1 MSKKLPEGTPG
12 RALNA
17 AAAPRF
23 SALHAQAQAVR
34 DGVEPCCLEGEPR
47 ERADLL
53 GAMLD
58 NSTRVIYLKDRQGRY
73 LLVNRQYEEI
83 FHLTCRQIA
92 GKTDHHIFPQE
103 IADAF
108 RANDVKVLEAGA
120 PLEFEENVPQD
131 DGVHTYL
138 SNKFPLRDAAGVAYA
153 VCGISADITDRKRSE
168 EIETLERVRAETWLD
183 RLIDTTQDAV
193 VSIDHRGC
201 IVVFNPSAERIFGY
215 TRAEAEGQNVSLL
228 MAEPFASEHESY
240 IERYKR
246 TGERRAIGLIRTV
259 VGMRKNGETFPA
271 ELSVTEVTTHED
283 IRYAAFIR
291 DVSEKSRLQN
301 QLIESER
308 LAAVGA
314 TAAKLAHEIGNPLN
328 GMAVTA
334 QLLERRLTR
343 QGEFADET
351 IGSALR
357 RLMDEISRLGNL
369 LREFS
374 LLSRREKYSFRPV
387 SLSAAVADV
396 LAFETTNYR
405 ALGIRIEQFFPEDLP
420 PVYADAGK
428 LKQAILNLVKNAAE
442 AMPRGGALSFRGYGS
457 GSEVVLE
464 IVDTGLGIPEGVDI
478 FEPFATTKPEGTGL
492 GLVIVR
498 QIVSAHGGTVSYT
511 SERGRGTIFRVSL
524 PLDAPGQR
532 TRMQA

>member
-1 MSKKLPEGTPG
+1 MIEELPTQKKP
-12 RALNA
+12 
-17 AAAPRF
+17 
-23 SALHAQAQAVR
+23 QAE
-34 DGVEPCCLEGEPR
+34 DGPTGVEPCCLEGEPR
-47 ERADLL
+47 ERAALL
-53 GAMLD
+53 SAVLD

-73 LLVNRQYEEI
+73 LLVNRQYEEL

-92 GKTDHHIFPQE
+92 GKSDHDIFPRE

-120 PLEFEENVPQD
+120 PLEFEEAVPQD

-168 EIETLERVRAETWLD
+168 EIEALQRERAQTWLD
-183 RLIDTTQDAV
+183 RLIQTTQDAV
-193 VSIDHRGC
+193 VSIDRRGR
-201 IVVFNPSAERIFGY
+201 IMEFNPSAERIFGY
-215 TRAEAEGQNVSLL
+215 TRAEAEGRNVSLL
-228 MAEPFASEHESY
+228 MAEPFASEHDGY

-246 TGERRAIGLIRTV
+246 TGERRAIGLLRTV
-259 VGMRKNGETFPA
+259 VGKRKNGETFPA

-334 QLLERRLTR
+334 QLLERRLAR
-343 QGEFADET
+343 QGELADET

-374 LLSRREKYSFRPV
+374 SLSRREKYDFRPV
-387 SLSAAVADV
+387 SLSAAVAEV

-405 ALGIRIEQFFPEDLP
+405 ALGIRLERFFPEDLP
-420 PVYADAGK
+420 PVYADADK

-442 AMPRGGALSFRGYGS
+442 AMPRGGALTFRGYES
-457 GSEVVLE
+457 GSQVVLE
-464 IVDTGLGIPEGVDI
+464 IIDTGLGIPDGVDI
-478 FEPFATTKPEGTGL
+478 FEPFATTKPDGTGL

-511 SERGRGTIFRVSL
+511 SERGRGTVFRVSL
-524 PLDAPGQR
+524 PSYASGQR